1 VYKWALPYC
10 RERDSASLQFFILL
24 NQTKIPS
31 LMCCSAQHSD
41 GNHSYELLA
50 VVLCVRCLQSG
61 SQLLSMYMLYCIIA
75 THPHTPAPPPSAV
88 ARPPRRL
95 QTSNLLCFPSARS
108 RWACS
113 GLVPVSVVSVRDSCL
128 RLREP
133 QDGMAGRRFWAVS
146 AQRCPEKGTCWRHR
160 PSRRRG
166 DGADDSDVSW
176 LAWLIRYEVLFTNL
190 L

>member
-1 VYKWALPYC
+1 MYKWALPYC

-75 THPHTPAPPPSAV
+75 THPHT
-88 ARPPRRL
+88 
-95 QTSNLLCFPSARS
+95 
-108 RWACS
+108 
-113 GLVPVSVVSVRDSCL
+113 
-128 RLREP
+128 
-133 QDGMAGRRFWAVS
+133 
-146 AQRCPEKGTCWRHR
+146 GTTTL
-160 PSRRRG
+160 RRG
-166 DGADDSDVSW
+166 TASTQTANVQF
-176 LAWLIRYEVLFTNL
+176 ALFS
-190 L
+190 